1 MNPGRAEIRPLIE
14 ELAKQKGLPPTAIAD
29 LKATIASSPY
39 LSNVM
44 ASAIENG
51 SLKQLALTN
60 APHQSGHYDSETGTI
75 HLNTSNFTVA
85 DFQKPSQRMDNL
97 AVVLGHETGHALL
110 ADAERRERYKLNYE
124 ATEVIRD
131 ASRNDVSAD
140 LTDPAHRYLTFM
152 RRNEAMAEL
161 VGMNALASR
170 ITGGRE
176 GEFNRTEF
184 LTRVDPST
192 PCVEKG
198 VLAKGIDLSS
208 EGIQVVGRFR
218 TSPAVEAV
226 AQCYTDKAA
235 TLGQHG
241 DSGYRS
247 LHGAYVMETLAS
259 ARNDYAKGTTMHV
272 PEIELNLAA
281 LKLDPKR
288 AERAGI
294 DLGGPGH
301 SFDYVDISAGKHEH
315 ETVSHT
321 HSRNG
326 TEAYREALADPLPP
340 ATLTPNALRAD
351 SPGHPDHRGF
361 ELFHGAVKADGR
373 WSEAEARNIAAA
385 GLAAVKADPIVG
397 NQLTGV
403 VVGTP
408 NATGDVS
415 VFGYSSPHGPQG
427 PLHYVG
433 VDAAAAAHTP
443 AERSLD
449 RVEQLNP
456 QQVLQQQ
463 QTQQFETPQPNPGG
477 ATLRH

>member
-1 MNPGRAEIRPLIE
+1 VNQVRADIRPLIE

-29 LKATIASSPY
+29 LQATIASSPY

-44 ASAIENG
+44 ACAIENG
-51 SLKQLALTN
+51 SLKHLAVTN
-60 APHQSGHYDSETGTI
+60 APHQSGHYDSQTGTI
-75 HLNTSNFTVA
+75 HLNASNFAVA

-124 ATEVIRD
+124 ASEVIRD
-131 ASRNDVSAD
+131 ASRNGASAD
-140 LTDPAHRYLTFM
+140 LTDPANRYLTFM

-170 ITGGRE
+170 TTGGRN

-192 PCVEKG
+192 SCVEKG
-198 VLAKGIDLSS
+198 ALAKGIDLSS
-208 EGIQVVGRFR
+208 EGIQVVGKFR
-218 TSPAVEAV
+218 TSPAIEAV

-235 TLGQHG
+235 SIGQHG

-247 LHGAYVMETLAS
+247 LYGAYVMETLAG

-272 PEIELNLAA
+272 PQIELNLAA

-288 AERAGI
+288 VERAGI

-301 SFDYVDISAGKHEH
+301 AFDYVDISGGKREH

-321 HSRNG
+321 DSRNG
-326 TEAYREALADPLPP
+326 IGAQRDTQADPQASAPV
-340 ATLTPNALRAD
+340 TSTTLRAD

-361 ELFHGAVKADGR
+361 EMFQDAAKADGR
-373 WSEAEARNIAAA
+373 WSEAESRNIAAA
-385 GLAAVKADPIVG
+385 GLAAVKADPVVG
-397 NQLTGV
+397 NQLVGV
-403 VVGTP
+403 VMGTS
-408 NATGDVS
+408 NATGSVS
-415 VFGYSSPHGPQG
+415 LFGYSSPHGPQG
-427 PLHYVG
+427 PHHHVG
-433 VDAAAAAHTP
+433 VDAAAAARVP
-443 AERSLD
+443 ADKSLD
-449 RVEQLNP
+449 RVEQLN
-456 QQVLQQQ
+456 QQHQQTLQQAR
-463 QTQQFETPQPNPGG
+463 TQSMETPSRDGPKMTQ
-477 ATLRH
+477 